1 MKVIKTTNAPGA
13 VGPYSQ
19 AIEIDN
25 LVFASGQIA
34 LDPAT
39 GEMAEG
45 IEAQAHQALKN
56 AQAVINASG
65 AKWENVIKTTVFI
78 TNIDD
83 FAKVNE
89 IYATYFTQPYPARS
103 CVEVSKLPKGA
114 LIEIEVIAK
123 KISFNLKIGMIQK
136 YHSYFYAKLY
146 SFINLASNALQAL
159 STSS

>member
-1 MKVIKTTNAPGA
+1 MKIIQTNSAPAA

-19 AIEIDN
+19 AVETEN
-25 LVFASGQIA
+25 FVFASGQIA
-34 LDPAT
+34 LNPAT

-56 AQAVINASG
+56 AQAVIAASG

-83 FAKVNE
+83 FGKVNE
-89 IYATYFTQPYPARS
+89 IYATYFKQPYPARS

-114 LIEIEVIAK
+114 LIEVEVIA
-123 KISFNLKIGMIQK
+123 
-136 YHSYFYAKLY
+136 AK
-146 SFINLASNALQAL
+146 
-159 STSS
+159 

>member
-1 MKVIKTTNAPGA
+1 MKIIQTNSAPAA

-19 AIEIDN
+19 AVETDN
-25 LVFASGQIA
+25 FVFASGQIA
-34 LDPAT
+34 LNPAT

-56 AQAVINASG
+56 AQAVISASG

-83 FAKVNE
+83 FSKVNE
-89 IYATYFTQPYPARS
+89 IYATYFKQPYPARS

-114 LIEIEVIAK
+114 LIEIEVIA
-123 KISFNLKIGMIQK
+123 
-136 YHSYFYAKLY
+136 AK
-146 SFINLASNALQAL
+146 
-159 STSS
+159 

>member
-1 MKVIKTTNAPGA
+1 MKIIQTNSAPAA

-19 AIEIDN
+19 AVETDN
-25 LVFASGQIA
+25 FVFASGQIA
-34 LDPAT
+34 LNPAT

-56 AQAVINASG
+56 AQAVIAASG

-83 FAKVNE
+83 FGKVNE
-89 IYATYFTQPYPARS
+89 IYATYFKQPYPARS

-114 LIEIEVIAK
+114 LIEVEVIATK
-123 KISFNLKIGMIQK
+123 
-136 YHSYFYAKLY
+136 
-146 SFINLASNALQAL
+146 
-159 STSS
+159 